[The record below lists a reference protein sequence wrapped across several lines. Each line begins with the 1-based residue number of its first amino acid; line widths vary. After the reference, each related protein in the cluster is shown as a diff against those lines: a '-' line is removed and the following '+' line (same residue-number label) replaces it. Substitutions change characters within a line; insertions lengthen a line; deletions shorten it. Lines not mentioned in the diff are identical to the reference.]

1 MRVNHTNTNAKGIF
15 LMSLLRPL
23 ILALSLSTPGW
34 ALATQTIDQSTIDCS
49 ESLTLLTQDN
59 LTAQCTGNLSVTG
72 GTWTSDT
79 LISLSA
85 TGDLSLFGVTLLAP
99 TISLDGHQI
108 LMDGGSTLA
117 LAGDSTI
124 GDGAITLRTPTT
136 GDGGGIQLV
145 AGASIQVGP
154 HEALSPARLASIGQ
168 GGVIAITA
176 DHSGLTVE
184 GMSSGGS
191 ASTSPVPEP
200 GTWALALAGLAGL
213 MLRLRRRA
221 C

>member
-1 MRVNHTNTNAKGIF
+1 
-15 LMSLLRPL
+15 MSLLRPL
-23 ILALSLSTPGW
+23 ILALSLSTPW
-34 ALATQTIDQSTIDCS
+34 YAQATQTIEQSTLDCS
-49 ESLTLLTQDN
+49 DSLTILSVEN
-59 LTAQCTGNLSVTG
+59 LTAQCTGNMSITG

-99 TISLDGHQI
+99 NISLVGNQI
-108 LMDGGSTLA
+108 LMDGDSTLA
-117 LAGDSTI
+117 LADDPVVRG
-124 GDGAITLRTPTT
+124 GQVTLRTPTT

-154 HEALSPARLASIGQ
+154 HEALSPDRLAGIGQ

-200 GTWALALAGLAGL
+200 GTWALALTGLAGL
-213 MLRLRRRA
+213 MLRLRRRT

>member
-1 MRVNHTNTNAKGIF
+1 
-15 LMSLLRPL
+15 MSLLRPL
-23 ILALSLSTPGW
+23 ILALSLSAPGW

-59 LTAQCTGNLSVTG
+59 LTAQCTGNMSITG

-85 TGDLSLFGVTLLAP
+85 TGNLSMWDVTFLAP
-99 TISLDGHQI
+99 SIAVVGNQI
-108 LMDGGSTLA
+108 LVDGGSTLA
-117 LAGDSTI
+117 LAADPTI
-124 GDGAITLRTPTT
+124 GDGAITLRTSTT

-154 HEALSPARLASIGQ
+154 HEALSPERLASIGQ

-213 MLRLRRRA
+213 MLRLRRQT

>member
-1 MRVNHTNTNAKGIF
+1 
-15 LMSLLRPL
+15 MSLLRPL
-23 ILALSLSTPGW
+23 ILALSLSTPCW
-34 ALATQTIDQSTIDCS
+34 AQATQLIDQSTLDCS

-59 LTAQCTGNLSVTG
+59 LTAQCTGNLSITG

-85 TGDLSLFGVTLLAP
+85 TGDLSLFGVTLRAP
-99 TISLDGHQI
+99 NISVVGNLV
-108 LMDGGSTLA
+108 LMDGDSTLA
-117 LAGDSTI
+117 GDPAI

-136 GDGGGIQLV
+136 EDAGGIQV
-145 AGASIQVGP
+145 IAGASIQVGA
-154 HEALSPARLASIGQ
+154 HEVLSSATLASIGQ
-168 GGVIAITA
+168 GGVIAIRA
-176 DHSGLTVE
+176 DHRGLTLE
-184 GMSSGGS
+184 GMGSGGS
-191 ASTSPVPEP
+191 PSTSPVPEP

>member
-1 MRVNHTNTNAKGIF
+1 
-15 LMSLLRPL
+15 MSLLRPL
-23 ILALSLSTPGW
+23 ILALSLLTPW
-34 ALATQTIDQSTIDCS
+34 CAQAIQMIDQSTLDCS

-59 LTAQCTGNLSVTG
+59 VTAQCTGNLSITG

-99 TISLDGHQI
+99 NISLVGHQI

-117 LAGDSTI
+117 GDPAI

-136 GDGGGIQLV
+136 GDGGGIQVV
-145 AGASIQVGP
+145 AGASIQVGA
-154 HEALSPARLASIGQ
+154 HEVLSSATLASIGQ
-168 GGVIAITA
+168 GGVIAIRA
-176 DHSGLTVE
+176 DHRGLTVE

-200 GTWALALAGLAGL
+200 GTWALALTGLAGL
-213 MLRLRRRA
+213 MLRLRRRT

>member
-1 MRVNHTNTNAKGIF
+1 
-15 LMSLLRPL
+15 MSLLRPL

-34 ALATQTIDQSTIDCS
+34 ALATQTIDQSTLDCS
-49 ESLTLLTQDN
+49 DSLTLLTQDN
-59 LTAQCTGNLSVTG
+59 LTAQCTGNLSITG

-99 TISLDGHQI
+99 NISLVGHQI

-117 LAGDSTI
+117 GDPAI
-124 GDGAITLRTPTT
+124 GDEAITLRTPTT

-145 AGASIQVGP
+145 AGASIQVGA
-154 HEALSPARLASIGQ
+154 HEVLSSATLASIGQ
-168 GGVIAITA
+168 GGVIAIRA

-200 GTWALALAGLAGL
+200 GTWALALTGLAGL
-213 MLRLRRRA
+213 MLRLRRRT

>member
-1 MRVNHTNTNAKGIF
+1 
-15 LMSLLRPL
+15 MSLLRPL

-49 ESLTLLTQDN
+49 DSLTLLTQDN
-59 LTAQCTGNLSVTG
+59 LTAQCTGNMSITG

-85 TGDLSLFGVTLLAP
+85 TGNLSLWDVTFLAP
-99 TISLDGHQI
+99 SIAVVGNQI
-108 LMDGGSTLA
+108 LVDTGSPLA
-117 LAGDSTI
+117 LAGPSVIDPGEISV
-124 GDGAITLRTPTT
+124 LTT
-136 GDGGGIQLV
+136 TAGDGGGNIRLR
-145 AGASIQVGP
+145 AGASIQVG
-154 HEALSPARLASIGQ
+154 ALDALFPASTISIRQ

-200 GTWALALAGLAGL
+200 GTWALALTGLAGL
-213 MLRLRRRA
+213 MLRLRRRT

>member
-1 MRVNHTNTNAKGIF
+1 
-15 LMSLLRPL
+15 MSLLRPL
-23 ILALSLSTPGW
+23 ILALSLLTPW
-34 ALATQTIDQSTIDCS
+34 CAQATQTIDQSTIDCS
-49 ESLTLLTQDN
+49 DSLTLLTQDN
-59 LTAQCTGNLSVTG
+59 VTAQCTGNMRITG

-99 TISLDGHQI
+99 TISLVGHQI

-117 LAGDSTI
+117 GDPAI

-136 GDGGGIQLV
+136 GDGGGIQVV
-145 AGASIQVGP
+145 AGASIQVGA
-154 HEALSPARLASIGQ
+154 HEVLSSATLASISQ
-168 GGVIAITA
+168 GGVIAIRA
-176 DHSGLTVE
+176 DHHGLTVE

-200 GTWALALAGLAGL
+200 GTWALALTGLAGL
-213 MLRLRRRA
+213 MLRLRRRT

>member
-1 MRVNHTNTNAKGIF
+1 
-15 LMSLLRPL
+15 MSLLRPL
-23 ILALSLSTPGW
+23 ILVLSLSTPCW
-34 ALATQTIDQSTIDCS
+34 AQATQTIDQSTIDCS

-59 LTAQCTGNLSVTG
+59 VTAQCTGNLSITG

-99 TISLDGHQI
+99 TISLVGNQI

-117 LAGDSTI
+117 LAGDPAI

-136 GDGGGIQLV
+136 GDGGGIQVV
-145 AGASIQVGP
+145 AGASIQVGA
-154 HEALSPARLASIGQ
+154 HEVLSSATLASIGQ
-168 GGVIAITA
+168 GGVIAVRA
-176 DHSGLTVE
+176 DHLGLTVE
-184 GMSSGGS
+184 GMNSGGS

-213 MLRLRRRA
+213 MLRPRRRTY
-221 C
+221 